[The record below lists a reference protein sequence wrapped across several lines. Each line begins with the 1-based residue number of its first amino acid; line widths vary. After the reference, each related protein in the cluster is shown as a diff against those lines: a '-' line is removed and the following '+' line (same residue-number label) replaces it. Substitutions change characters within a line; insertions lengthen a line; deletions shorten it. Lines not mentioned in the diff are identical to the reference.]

1 MLVYGRNV
9 AVEILKKPEK
19 VQKIILQQG
28 FDDKKILT
36 MIEKS
41 KIPYSFRQK
50 KKLIVWQM
58 VFIRVYFFMFVI
70 TNIIHW
76 EMY

>member
-36 MIEKS
+36 MI
-41 KIPYSFRQK
+41 
-50 KKLIVWQM
+50 
-58 VFIRVYFFMFVI
+58 
-70 TNIIHW
+70 
-76 EMY
+76 